1 MEPFESS
8 ASTQQR
14 GRINWMQRSRDLE
27 NVGTVLSKP
36 EDCLEY
42 KNATLIGIDP
52 GVRYPITATKIDPL
66 DNNKRH
72 NVRISSASL
81 NRPYHL
87 FCQQLEERKRQAGIS
102 QLESQIP
109 SLSISTVQEYFIYL
123 CTSSV
128 PASMTVPDR
137 ITSFYRDRWY
147 RWARWNMKRGQ
158 NGCLDVAIKRLLRMA
173 SGTEG
178 AKKKTTIKSI
188 FSVGLAQFSGSNSK
202 HTKLLRRF
210 ILKAKALEYTVVG
223 IHEYFTSAKCPK
235 NRSKYCQTCQVYLD
249 RDAVGSENI
258 AWVLNGHVQCQ
269 LRPSKFMPTSSPA
282 TPTRPSQAPL
292 ASYSRKHS

>member
-72 NVRISSASL
+72 NVRISSAFL

-87 FCQQLEERKRQAGIS
+87 FCQQLEERKRQAGFRS
-102 QLESQIP
+102 SNLRSHRYQ
-109 SLSISTVQEYFIYL
+109 SL
-123 CTSSV
+123 
-128 PASMTVPDR
+128 
-137 ITSFYRDRWY
+137 
-147 RWARWNMKRGQ
+147 
-158 NGCLDVAIKRLLRMA
+158 
-173 SGTEG
+173 
-178 AKKKTTIKSI
+178 
-188 FSVGLAQFSGSNSK
+188 
-202 HTKLLRRF
+202 
-210 ILKAKALEYTVVG
+210 
-223 IHEYFTSAKCPK
+223 
-235 NRSKYCQTCQVYLD
+235 
-249 RDAVGSENI
+249 
-258 AWVLNGHVQCQ
+258 
-269 LRPSKFMPTSSPA
+269 
-282 TPTRPSQAPL
+282 
-292 ASYSRKHS
+292 